1 MTVLRLQH
9 FLIATSLLCISSAA
23 LAQYAWVDENGHKQY
38 SDMPPP
44 TSAHVKNV
52 RTLQGD
58 FSGASDDDNKGASKA
73 TDKTTPTL
81 AEQDAAFRKRQDE
94 LAEKNKKAD
103 ADAKLAQDKAQNCAH
118 AQAYQRSLDS
128 GIRLV
133 QTDANGQRSFLDDN
147 QRAQASRDNQQILSE
162 CKG

>member
-9 FLIATSLLCISSAA
+9 FLIATSLLCVSSAA

-52 RTLQGD
+52 RTLQGN
-58 FSGASDDDNKGASKA
+58 FSGASDDDNGASKA
-73 TDKTTPTL
+73 ADKAAPTS
-81 AEQDAAFRKRQDE
+81 AEQDAAFRKRQED

-103 ADAKLAQDKAQNCAH
+103 ADAKLAADKAQNCAH

-147 QRAQASRDNQQILSE
+147 QRAQASKDNQQILSD